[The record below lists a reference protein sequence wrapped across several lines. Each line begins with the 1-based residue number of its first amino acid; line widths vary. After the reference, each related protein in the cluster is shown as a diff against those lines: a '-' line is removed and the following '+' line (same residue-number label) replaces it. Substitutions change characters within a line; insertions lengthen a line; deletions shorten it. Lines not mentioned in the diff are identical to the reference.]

1 MSQKKNEGIRFPTEI
16 RVVGSY
22 TDRLLSLMGEFLHF
36 SWEIFYQSPTPS
48 LKRRI
53 LFSDLEELLPTYYQS
68 FLVIYLEL

>member
-1 MSQKKNEGIRFPTEI
+1 
-16 RVVGSY
+16 
-22 TDRLLSLMGEFLHF
+22 MGEFFHF